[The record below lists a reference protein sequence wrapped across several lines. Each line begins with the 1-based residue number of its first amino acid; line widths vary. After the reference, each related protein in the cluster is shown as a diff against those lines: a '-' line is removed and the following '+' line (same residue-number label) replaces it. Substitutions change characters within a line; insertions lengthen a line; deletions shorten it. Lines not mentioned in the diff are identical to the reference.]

1 MTTPATAV
9 QKTGI
14 EVAGSA
20 TFNPIQQDTNPYE
33 VRWAFQMGC
42 REMWLN
48 ARECGLPLA
57 PFGEFFPVKSFNRPN
72 EHHSIDWTQPKEI
85 INLYPAASA
94 ETFLMESLGGAG
106 AQNQTNWGLKTAFLG
121 ITDAGKMAV
130 INAVLLPR
138 LSQIREIQSQ
148 LNLGNV
154 LDAMCP
160 GEDPFDANPRES
172 CVSCWWAWLNSPIIK
187 QHIAN
192 CASQVYQV
200 NYRDEATGE
209 FEPRQLQVTVAEF
222 NTALDVILE
231 SGAIGIK
238 TLEQKWSVIASEY
251 AATGRE
257 HKEISNFDHEIRKD
271 MHQPRPQDRQIELAR
286 EMGRSFGGGNG
297 NANNGGN
304 DALLERLVESQINT
318 NQNLSNLAN
327 SVAKIEQAVI
337 PVEGAVGNSNAV
349 ATAIDA
355 PPLSTSPS
363 TDETQSP
370 APPLGEDN
378 NGNLAPAAQQ
388 MEAAKNAKKK
398 N

>member
-1 MTTPATAV
+1 MTTPATAAV
-9 QKTGI
+9 QTGI

-20 TFNPIQQDTNPYE
+20 AFNPIQQDTNPYE

-85 INLYPAASA
+85 VTLYPAASA
-94 ETFLMESLGGAG
+94 EGFLMESLGGAG

-130 INAVLLPR
+130 INAVLLPK

-160 GEDPFDANPRES
+160 GEDPFDANPRET
-172 CVSCWWAWLNSPIIK
+172 CVSCWWTWLNSPIIK

-192 CASQVYQV
+192 CAGQIYQV
-200 NYRDEATGE
+200 NYRDDATGE
-209 FEPRQLQVTVAEF
+209 FEPRQLQVSVAEF
-222 NTALDVILE
+222 NTALGIILE

-297 NANNGGN
+297 GNANGGGN
-304 DALLERLVESQINT
+304 DALMERLVESTIDT
-318 NQNLSNLAN
+318 NKRMAVLAEN
-327 SVAKIEQAVI
+327 VAEIRQHVI
-337 PVEGAVGNSNAV
+337 PVEGAVPEPLTATSTDTGS
-349 ATAIDA
+349 ATA
-355 PPLSTSPS
+355 LSS
-363 TDETQSP
+363 DETQDP
-370 APPLGEDN
+370 APPLGDGN